1 MGAEQSC
8 IARTVP
14 PDSVQKDANGHD
26 DRVVAGTVS
35 LDMKQNKDVAVFAK
49 EHFANLRIREYDQ
62 IFHSDVLP
70 KVFSGQP
77 QPPFKLP
84 LMRYVSAT
92 LALVFVALN
101 VNGIVSP
108 FVASIPDQLVII
120 EEIRNGTLVLRGQHK
135 EADVDIVFNTILVWA
150 EMWMLG
156 QALLLA
162 TVSLCHKRYAR
173 TDISSPENAAH
184 WIKIGE
190 GFSALQEAATISAM
204 KALPTV
210 KTRPAEAIKEWTF
223 YFQTMAEEGTP
234 KPFGVKLAAT
244 LYEIISQSMWAVASI
259 FALYLKIDSLSP
271 LFGMP
276 LGQWSRSE
284 WLTFIGFANQVVTL
298 TPMARIKKD
307 AFLFF
312 VFTGEDADM
321 QEHEHRAC
329 QEFIGML
336 HKHIFKDFGALG
348 GWVVSLTV
356 DVTELQKATL
366 QEMRPRSAQ
375 FFKKTRAVELGKK
388 VD

>member
-1 MGAEQSC
+1 
-8 IARTVP
+8 
-14 PDSVQKDANGHD
+14 
-26 DRVVAGTVS
+26 
-35 LDMKQNKDVAVFAK
+35 
-49 EHFANLRIREYDQ
+49 
-62 IFHSDVLP
+62 
-70 KVFSGQP
+70 
-77 QPPFKLP
+77 
-84 LMRYVSAT
+84 
-92 LALVFVALN
+92 
-101 VNGIVSP
+101 
-108 FVASIPDQLVII
+108 
-120 EEIRNGTLVLRGQHK
+120 
-135 EADVDIVFNTILVWA
+135 
-150 EMWMLG
+150 MWMLA
-156 QALLLA
+156 QALILA
-162 TVSLCHKRYAR
+162 AMSLCRKYYAR
-173 TDISSPENAAH
+173 TDISTPENDAY

-190 GFSALQEAATISAM
+190 GFTALQQAATVSAM

-210 KTRPAEAIKEWTF
+210 KTRPTEAIKEWTF

-259 FALYLKIDSLSP
+259 FALYVKIDSLSP
-271 LFGMP
+271 LFAMP

-284 WLTFIGFANQVVTL
+284 WLTFIGFANQVVSL
-298 TPMARIKKD
+298 VPMATLKRD

-312 VFTGEDADM
+312 IFTGEDADM